1 MRAYVLLDVHAGE
14 ERTVQQMLKTVPGV
28 IKVETTFGPYD
39 AIVQI
44 EAPDLA
50 GLGKLVYHS
59 IRATPG
65 VLDTLTCLAVE

>member
-1 MRAYVLLDVHAGE
+1 VKAYVLMDVRAGE
-14 ERTVQQMLKTVPGV
+14 ERTVQQMLNDVPGV

-39 AIVQI
+39 AIAQI

-50 GLGKLVYHS
+50 GLGKLVYQT

-65 VLDTLTCLAVE
+65 VLDTMTCLAVE